1 MGSCL
6 SVDQPMMTIG
16 IKTVRASKFK
26 TIKTFRDAM
35 ILAGK
40 FPADDTAITLIKD
53 EIVSFTTAGAK
64 FYFVDGIN
72 YKGTTIPIRKL
83 YGK

>member
-1 MGSCL
+1 MGACV
-6 SVDQPMMTIG
+6 SVDKPMMTIG

-26 TIKTFRDAM
+26 TIKTFRDALM
-35 ILAGK
+35 IVGK
-40 FPADDTAITLIKD
+40 FPPNDAAITLIKN
-53 EIVSFTTAGAK
+53 EIIAFTTAGDK

-72 YKGTTIPIRKL
+72 YKGTTFPIRKL

>member
-1 MGSCL
+1 
-6 SVDQPMMTIG
+6 MMTIG
-16 IKTVRASKFK
+16 IKTVRSSKFK

-35 ILAGK
+35 MIAGK
-40 FPADDTAITLIKD
+40 FPANDAAITLIKD
-53 EIVSFTTAGAK
+53 EIVSFTTAGDK

-72 YKGTTIPIRKL
+72 YKGTMIPIRKL

>member
-40 FPADDTAITLIKD
+40 FPADDAAITLIKD

-72 YKGTTIPIRKL
+72 YKGTTIPVRKL

>member
-1 MGSCL
+1 MGACL
-6 SVDQPMMTIG
+6 SVDKAMMTIG

-26 TIKTFRDAM
+26 TIKTFRDALM
-35 ILAGK
+35 IVGK
-40 FPADDTAITLIKD
+40 FPANDAAITLIKD
-53 EIVSFTTAGAK
+53 EIVSFTMAGDK

-72 YKGTTIPIRKL
+72 YKGTTFPVRKL

>member
-40 FPADDTAITLIKD
+40 FPADDAAITLIKD
-53 EIVSFTTAGAK
+53 EIVSFTTAGSK

-72 YKGTTIPIRKL
+72 YKGTTIPVRKL